1 MYQTTFTKYIYRNG
15 ILINTFNSQVDFNND
30 DNENLIIGN
39 WAINDANTFEG
50 YLDDLRI
57 YNRVLSGAEVQKL
70 YDSKDSKYIEN
81 GLISGSTDEYFVF
94 KYNPERAVSEQ
105 TKYTIN
111 FPQDTECDI
120 LVVGGAGYVGGGIV
134 DKLEH
139 KHQVTVYDSLIY
151 ENEFR
156 KNVNFIYG
164 DIRDY
169 SKLNKILKNYDAVV
183 WLAALVGDGACSIN
197 PTLTYEINSESVKNL
212 VSNFKGKI
220 IFFSTCSV
228 YGAQE
233 GVLSEES
240 EVNPLSEYAKSKL
253 VAEDILNNSDA
264 IIFRLGTLFG
274 IGDEFSRIR
283 LDLVVNVLVTKALID
298 KKMSVFGGEQW
309 RPLLHVKDVANAVD
323 HTIESSLKGVYN
335 LHYKNFRISEIADL
349 IKDKISNVEIVT
361 TPLPFQDARNYQVSS
376 EKFKLASNFEAEVSL
391 EKGIIEVFDLISSG
405 RIKDINNPRYSNHDF
420 LKTFGVN

>member
-1 MYQTTFTKYIYRNG
+1 MMN
-15 ILINTFNSQVDFNND
+15 
-30 DNENLIIGN
+30 
-39 WAINDANTFEG
+39 
-50 YLDDLRI
+50 
-57 YNRVLSGAEVQKL
+57 
-70 YDSKDSKYIEN
+70 
-81 GLISGSTDEYFVF
+81 
-94 KYNPERAVSEQ
+94 
-105 TKYTIN
+105 
-111 FPQDTECDI
+111 I

-134 DKLEH
+134 DKLQE
-139 KHQVTVYDSLIY
+139 KHHVTVYDSLIY

-169 SKLNKILKNYDAVV
+169 SKLNNLLKNYDSVV

-233 GVLSEES
+233 GVLNEES

-253 VAEDILNNSDA
+253 VAEDILTNSDA

-335 LHYKNFRISEIADL
+335 LHYKNFKISEIADV
-349 IKDKISNVEIVT
+349 IKDKIKNVEIVT

-376 EKFKLASNFEAEVSL
+376 EKLKLASNFEAEVSL
-391 EKGIIEVFDLISSG
+391 EKGIDEVFNLISSG
-405 RIKDINNPRYSNHDF
+405 RIKDINNPRYSNQNY
-420 LKTFGVN
+420 LKTFGVS

>member
-1 MYQTTFTKYIYRNG
+1 MMN
-15 ILINTFNSQVDFNND
+15 
-30 DNENLIIGN
+30 
-39 WAINDANTFEG
+39 
-50 YLDDLRI
+50 
-57 YNRVLSGAEVQKL
+57 
-70 YDSKDSKYIEN
+70 
-81 GLISGSTDEYFVF
+81 
-94 KYNPERAVSEQ
+94 
-105 TKYTIN
+105 
-111 FPQDTECDI
+111 I

-233 GVLSEES
+233 GVLNEES

-349 IKDKISNVEIVT
+349 IKDKIGNVEIIT

>member
-1 MYQTTFTKYIYRNG
+1 MN
-15 ILINTFNSQVDFNND
+15 
-30 DNENLIIGN
+30 
-39 WAINDANTFEG
+39 
-50 YLDDLRI
+50 
-57 YNRVLSGAEVQKL
+57 
-70 YDSKDSKYIEN
+70 
-81 GLISGSTDEYFVF
+81 
-94 KYNPERAVSEQ
+94 
-105 TKYTIN
+105 
-111 FPQDTECDI
+111 I

-134 DKLEH
+134 DKLQEKH
-139 KHQVTVYDSLIY
+139 KVTVYDSLIY

-212 VSNFKGKI
+212 VSNFNGKI

-233 GVLSEES
+233 GVLSEKS

-309 RPLLHVKDVANAVD
+309 RPLLHVKDVANAVN
-323 HTIESSLKGVYN
+323 HTIESDLKGVYN

-391 EKGIIEVFDLISSG
+391 EKGIDEVYNLISSG
-405 RIKDINNPRYSNHDF
+405 RVKDINNPRYSNHNF

>member
-1 MYQTTFTKYIYRNG
+1 MMN
-15 ILINTFNSQVDFNND
+15 
-30 DNENLIIGN
+30 
-39 WAINDANTFEG
+39 
-50 YLDDLRI
+50 
-57 YNRVLSGAEVQKL
+57 
-70 YDSKDSKYIEN
+70 
-81 GLISGSTDEYFVF
+81 
-94 KYNPERAVSEQ
+94 
-105 TKYTIN
+105 
-111 FPQDTECDI
+111 I

-134 DKLEH
+134 DKLQE
-139 KHQVTVYDSLIY
+139 KHQITVYDSLIY

-156 KNVNFIYG
+156 KKVNFIYG
-164 DIRDY
+164 DIRNY

-183 WLAALVGDGACSIN
+183 WLAALVGDGACSLN

-212 VSNFKGKI
+212 ASNFNGKI

-233 GVLSEES
+233 GVLTEES

-253 VAEDILNNSDA
+253 VAEDILANSDA

-283 LDLVVNVLVTKALID
+283 LDLVVNVLVTKALMD

-323 HTIESSLKGVYN
+323 HTIESSLKGIFN
-335 LHYKNFRISEIADL
+335 LHFKNFRISQIADL
-349 IKDKISNVEIVT
+349 IKEKISNVEIVT

-391 EKGIIEVFDLISSG
+391 EKGIDEIFNLISSG
-405 RIKDINNPRYSNHDF
+405 RVKDINNPRYSNHNF
-420 LKTFGVN
+420 LKTFGVNKI